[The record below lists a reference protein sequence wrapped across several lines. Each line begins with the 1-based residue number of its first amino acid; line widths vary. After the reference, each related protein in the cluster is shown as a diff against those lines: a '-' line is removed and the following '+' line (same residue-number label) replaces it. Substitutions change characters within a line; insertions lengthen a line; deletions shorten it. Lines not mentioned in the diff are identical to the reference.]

1 MPVEEIL
8 LTARFKVDLADVDE
22 NVIVYD
28 NDDFVERF
36 KTDEGIIR
44 ARYFLKRRRIE
55 SKIRG
60 RGLQAKL
67 LEKYRT
73 GVA

>member
-55 SKIRG
+55 SKIRKG
-60 RGLQAKL
+60 GAM
-67 LEKYRT
+67 
-73 GVA
+73 G